1 MSGLSIQIGAGGA
14 ERNEEAGVITEMV
27 AHVVGFAEEE
37 ELGCFTAGFSEF
49 DTDAGFSLLFQAQ
62 ADAHAPDQQD
72 IELGMDTY
80 CIVTG
85 DQSQVHY
92 GGLQHAKLAGK
103 ELQLIFKPGI
113 GHKFGVA
120 DKLRVRLEVS
130 ECALQEFKEGFR
142 QVVSV
147 PWGRA
152 TEKPTLS
159 GF

>member
-1 MSGLSIQIGAGGA
+1 M
-14 ERNEEAGVITEMV
+14 ITQMV
-27 AHVVGFAEEE
+27 AHVVGFAEELE
-37 ELGCFTAGFSEF
+37 CFTAGFSEHHIE
-49 DTDAGFSLLFQAQ
+49 AGFSLLFQAQ
-62 ADAHAPDQQD
+62 ADAYAPDQQD

-85 DQSQVHY
+85 DQSGVHY
-92 GGLQHAKLAGK
+92 GGLQHAELAGN

-120 DKLRVRLEVS
+120 DQLRVRLEVNAS
-130 ECALQEFKEGFR
+130 ALREFKEGFR

-152 TEKPTLS
+152 SEKPTLS